1 MPTERVVD
9 IPIERLQFGLSPRAE
24 TVDQGHVAAL
34 VEVLGDVPPI
44 MVHKTS
50 MRVIDGVHRVLAAR
64 LAGRPTVRGVLFEG
78 DEVAARIEAVR
89 CNVAHGKP
97 LTLAERQS
105 AALGVLR
112 TMPYWSDR
120 RIAEVTGLSPK
131 TVGRLRTRA
140 TVDSDQPRVR
150 VGRDERARPVD
161 TEQLRLR
168 VAETIEGDPTIS
180 NREITRRTGAS
191 NSTVRDVRLR
201 LEQGRKVTPKAGRTT
216 ADDTKK
222 ASSNSSVAADITTW
236 FEQHCI
242 VGEDWRTFVNAIPI
256 SRVYEVADQCRHQ
269 SDSWREF
276 ALALE
281 DRARSRRRSST

>member
-1 MPTERVVD
+1 MPTDRVVD
-9 IPIERLQFGLSPRAE
+9 IPIERLQFGLSPRIEA
-24 TVDQGHVAAL
+24 VDQGHVAAL
-34 VEVLGDVPPI
+34 VEVLGELPPI
-44 MVHKTS
+44 LVHRAS

-105 AALGVLR
+105 AALGVLS
-112 TMPYWSDR
+112 TIPHWSDR

-161 TEQLRLR
+161 TEQLRQR
-168 VAETIEGDPTIS
+168 VAEAIEDDPTTS
-180 NREITRRTGAS
+180 NREIARRTGAS

-201 LEQGRKVTPKAGRTT
+201 LEQGRELTPTARRIK
-216 ADDTKK
+216 ADDTTRPV
-222 ASSNSSVAADITTW
+222 NSSVAADITTW

-242 VGEDWRTFVNAIPI
+242 VGEDWRKFVNAIPI
-256 SRVYEVADQCRHQ
+256 SRVYELADQCRQQ
-269 SDSWREF
+269 SDAWREF
-276 ALALE
+276 ALTLE
-281 DRARSRRRSST
+281 DRARSRRRPST

>member
-34 VEVLGDVPPI
+34 VEVLGDLPPI
-44 MVHKTS
+44 VVHKTS

-105 AALGVLR
+105 AALGVLS
-112 TMPYWSDR
+112 TIPHWSDR

-161 TEQLRLR
+161 TEQLRRR
-168 VAETIEGDPTIS
+168 VAEAIEDDPTTS
-180 NREITRRTGAS
+180 NREIARRTGAS

-201 LEQGRKVTPKAGRTT
+201 LEQGRDVTPTAGRIT
-216 ADDTKK
+216 ADETTRPS
-222 ASSNSSVAADITTW
+222 ANSSVAADVARW

-242 VGEDWRTFVNAIPI
+242 VGEDWRKFVNAIPI
-256 SRVYEVADQCRHQ
+256 SRVYELADQCRQQ
-269 SDSWREF
+269 SDAWREF
-276 ALALE
+276 ALTLE
-281 DRARSRRRSST
+281 DRARSRRRSSP